1 MFFVGCGKKRS
12 DPNFAASGSLETEAL
27 AEVLANDMAS
37 GNIDDWEQYL
47 LKGIEARES
56 TGQEQLGFF
65 PSGDDYSYFRKKREA
80 DSEDEAGGRGAE
92 EQ

>member
-1 MFFVGCGKKRS
+1 M
-12 DPNFAASGSLETEAL
+12 

-37 GNIDDWEQYL
+37 GDIDDWEQYL

-56 TGQEQLGFF
+56 TGHEQLLGFF
-65 PSGDDYSYFRKKREA
+65 PSGDGISYFRKKREA
-80 DSEDEAGGRGAE
+80 AGEDNADSGEVE